1 MAALFLQ
8 VRAGPLHLMLDA
20 GAIREVLTRDVGT
33 AVDARQAQWR
43 GDVLP
48 VIPLAGF
55 LGFAGE
61 LPEIGVVYALADGLP
76 PVMFGV
82 DEVIGLRP
90 AGTSSWRSTPRLPRE
105 AAALFDAVYVDAA
118 RELLA
123 YRLRAGLDPSRFGLL
138 GTGAE
143 IAPAIGTLPAGA

>member
-20 GAIREVLTRDVGT
+20 GAIREVLTREVGT

-48 VIPLAGF
+48 VIPLSGF
-55 LGFAGE
+55 LGFAGDA
-61 LPEIGVVYALADGLP
+61 PEIGVVYALADGAP

-90 AGTSSWRSTPRLPRE
+90 ASTTGWRSTPRLPGE
-105 AAALFDAVYVDAA
+105 AAGLFDAVYIDAE
-118 RELLA
+118 RDLLA
-123 YRLRAGLDPSRFGLL
+123 YRLRVGLEPSRFGLID
-138 GTGAE
+138 TGAPTDTG
-143 IAPAIGTLPAGA
+143 IAAAPADA